1 MEPQTSTILPQPS
14 ELLIQDAVA
23 ADVEAI
29 VKIGIKTF
37 TLSYGHSM
45 PAEHVQAYLNEA
57 YTQSAI
63 SKDLASDQN
72 HFLVAKLN
80 TALVAENG
88 KAVGFIQMKLGTS
101 EQCIPPDVPMC
112 ELHRIYVSSDHFGGG
127 TGQRMMERGL
137 EWARDHLLGSERLD
151 RAGNDVVNQGAKER
165 RAGVWLGV
173 WEENV
178 KAQRF
183 YRRWGF
189 EEIGA
194 HNFNV
199 GGTTHRDIVMV
210 KWL

>member
-1 MEPQTSTILPQPS
+1 MEPQTSTIPPQPS
-14 ELLIQDAVA
+14 ELVIQDTVA
-23 ADVEAI
+23 ADADAI
-29 VKIGIKTF
+29 VRIGVATF

-45 PAEHVQAYLNEA
+45 SAEHVQAYLAEA
-57 YTQSAI
+57 YTRGAI
-63 SKDLASDQN
+63 SKDLACDQN
-72 HFLVAKLN
+72 RFLVARLN
-80 TALVAENG
+80 SALPAENS
-88 KAVGFIQMKLGTS
+88 KAVGFIRMKLGTT
-101 EQCIPPDVPMC
+101 EPCVPPDVPVC

-137 EWARDHLLGSERLD
+137 EWARDHLLGSKRLD
-151 RAGNDVVNQGAKER
+151 RAGDDVANQGAKER

-194 HNFNV
+194 HDFNV
-199 GGTTHRDIVMV
+199 GGTTHRDIVMI